1 MDLGIKEVCDNIYQQ
16 IKRVLD
22 TVKIDYIKWDMNRH
36 LTDIYEA
43 DLPADQ
49 QGEVYHRYVLGL
61 YDLME
66 KLVSDYPDILFEACS
81 LVVADVLTLE
91 WLITCLRF
99 GRAMILCC

>member
-1 MDLGIKEVCDNIYQQ
+1 MGLMLVNPILPNAYDVAQHKATALVFFNFLKVTGYQGS
-16 IKRVLD
+16 V
-22 TVKIDYIKWDMNRH
+22 
-36 LTDIYEA
+36 
-43 DLPADQ
+43 LPADQ

-66 KLVSDYPDILFEACS
+66 KLVSDYPDILFEDCS